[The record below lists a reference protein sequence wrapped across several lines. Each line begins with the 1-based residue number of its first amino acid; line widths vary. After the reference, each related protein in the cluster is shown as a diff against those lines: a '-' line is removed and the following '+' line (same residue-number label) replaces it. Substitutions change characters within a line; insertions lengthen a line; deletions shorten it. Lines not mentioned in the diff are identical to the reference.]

1 MCIPALH
8 IWRGIRI
15 FQDSWQLTPFVSRR
29 PLTQPCAVL
38 ASSWE
43 SRALKAEESARQHL
57 VALIALSTG
66 DEEAPGPES
75 AETGSAFSS
84 STAGAEHCSAVVEAL
99 RRELSAAQDELD
111 RERDR
116 AVKLHSRL
124 VSLEEHMVSHHCPMF
139 SVACSL

>member
-1 MCIPALH
+1 MHPCY
-8 IWRGIRI
+8 
-15 FQDSWQLTPFVSRR
+15 TPLEGDAYFPRFVATTPCVLRH

-43 SRALKAEESARQHL
+43 LRALKAEESARQHL
-57 VALIALSTG
+57 VALIALTTG
-66 DEEAPGPES
+66 DGEAPGPES
-75 AETGSAFSS
+75 AETGSASRIE
-84 STAGAEHCSAVVEAL
+84 GAAQCRAVVEAL

-111 RERDR
+111 LERER

-124 VSLEEHMVSHHCPMF
+124 VSLEEHMVSHQIHCTMF